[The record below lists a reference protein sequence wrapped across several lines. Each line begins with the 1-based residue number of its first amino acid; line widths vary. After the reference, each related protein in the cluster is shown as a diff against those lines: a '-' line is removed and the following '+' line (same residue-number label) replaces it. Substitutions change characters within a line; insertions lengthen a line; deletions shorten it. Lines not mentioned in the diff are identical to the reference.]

1 MAVALIVLAIGSVG
15 AGWIG
20 WPHALGGN
28 NAFHTWLQPAFTAPV
43 RAGAEAAE
51 AAGEAEG
58 AEAAAVG
65 TERTLIVV
73 STAIAALGIFIAW
86 RIWVKRRIIAERFAE
101 AYPGLYRVLL
111 NKYYV
116 DEIYDATVV
125 QPIKVASTEGLWR
138 GFDVKLVDGAVNG
151 VAAIVAASA
160 TTLRRVQTG
169 SVRTYAGSLFVG
181 VVVILGYYLWR

>member
-1 MAVALIVLAIGSVG
+1 MAIALIVLAIGSVA

-28 NAFHTWLQPAFTAPV
+28 NAFHAWLQPAFAAPV

-58 AEAAAVG
+58 AEAAATS
-65 TERTLIVV
+65 TELTLIGV
-73 STAIAALGIFIAW
+73 STAIAGLGIFIAW
-86 RIWVKRRIIAERFAE
+86 HVWVKRRIIADRFAE
-101 AYPGLYRVLL
+101 TYPALYRLLL

-116 DEIYDATVV
+116 DELYDAAIVE
-125 QPIKVASTEGLWR
+125 PIKVGSTEGLWR

-160 TTLRRVQTG
+160 TMLRRLQTG